1 MRQTFQDQ
9 RLTPDRPLVA
19 IRRLTAGYGGTTVLH
34 DLSLVVQRGELVA
47 LIGPNGSGKST
58 LLRAITGRL
67 PSWGGEIHLW
77 GRPLAQWSVPALARR
92 VAVVAQ
98 EEPAPF
104 ALPVE
109 QVVAMGRTPHLGRF
123 QREGPADR
131 RKVRE
136 AMGRA
141 GVVHLAGRPFNQLS
155 AGERQRVV
163 LARALAQEPQL
174 LLLDE
179 PTSHLDIGHQVEV
192 LDLLARL
199 CREEGVTVVAVLHD
213 LNLASLYAPRLVL
226 LAGGRVVAD
235 GPPAQVLA
243 VPILESVYGTRVMLG
258 RHPAVETP
266 AVHLLPL
273 EGGEAG
279 GTVQAPGAAQEG
291 TA

>member
-141 GVVHLAGRPFNQLS
+141 GVVHLAGRPFNQLPRASASGWSWPGPWPRSPSSSSWMSPRATWTSATRWRFWTSWPAS
-155 AGERQRVV
+155 AGRK
-163 LARALAQEPQL
+163 
-174 LLLDE
+174 
-179 PTSHLDIGHQVEV
+179 G
-192 LDLLARL
+192 
-199 CREEGVTVVAVLHD
+199 
-213 LNLASLYAPRLVL
+213 
-226 LAGGRVVAD
+226 
-235 GPPAQVLA
+235 
-243 VPILESVYGTRVMLG
+243 
-258 RHPAVETP
+258 
-266 AVHLLPL
+266 
-273 EGGEAG
+273 
-279 GTVQAPGAAQEG
+279 
-291 TA
+291 

>member
-1 MRQTFQDQ
+1 MRQTVPAQ
-9 RLTPDRPLVA
+9 PLLA
-19 IRRLTAGYGGTTVLH
+19 IHHLTAGYGATPVLE
-34 DLSLVVQRGELVA
+34 DLSLEIGRGELVA

-58 LLRAITGRL
+58 LLRTITGRV
-67 PSWGGEIHLW
+67 PQRGGEVRLW
-77 GRPLAQWSVPALARR
+77 GRPLAAWSVQELARR

-109 QVVAMGRTPHLGRF
+109 SVVAMGRTPHLGRF
-123 QREGPADR
+123 QRERSADR
-131 RKVRE
+131 HVVQR
-136 AMGRA
+136 AMARA
-141 GVVHLAGRPFNQLS
+141 GVAHLTGRPFTQLS
-155 AGERQRVV
+155 GGERQRVI
-163 LARALAQEPQL
+163 LARALAQEPEL

-199 CREEGVTVVAVLHD
+199 CREEQVTILAVLHD

-243 VPILESVYGTRVMLG
+243 VPVLEAVYGTPVMLG
-258 RHPAVETP
+258 RHPLLETP
-266 AVHLLPL
+266 TVHLLPL
-273 EGGEAG
+273 EDH
-279 GTVQAPGAAQEG
+279 AALTPPLSEEG

>member
-1 MRQTFQDQ
+1 MRQTSPVQPV
-9 RLTPDRPLVA
+9 LTMSRV
-19 IRRLTAGYGGTTVLH
+19 TAGYGAVTVLE
-34 DLSLVVQRGELVA
+34 DLSLEVRQAELVA
-47 LIGPNGSGKST
+47 VIGPNGSGKST

-67 PSWGGEIHLW
+67 PLRRGQVCLW
-77 GRPLAQWSVPALARR
+77 GRPLPSWSIRDLARR

-109 QVVAMGRTPHLGRF
+109 SVVAMGRTPHLGRF
-123 QREGPADR
+123 QRESETDR
-131 RKVRE
+131 RVARQ
-136 AMGRA
+136 AMERA
-141 GVVHLAGRPFNQLS
+141 GVAHLAGRPFNELS
-155 AGERQRVV
+155 GGERQRVI
-163 LARALAQEPQL
+163 LARALAQEPDL

-199 CREEGVTVVAVLHD
+199 CREEQVTVIAVLHD

-243 VPILESVYGTRVMLG
+243 EPVLASVYGTPVILG
-258 RHPAVETP
+258 RHPVLPTP
-266 AVHLLPL
+266 SVHLLPL
-273 EGGEAG
+273 SGRRSE
-279 GTVQAPGAAQEG
+279 PAQLSKEG